1 MASVTEAR
9 ASQEAGVSEAAE
21 EAEPSEVGLRNSA
34 TSRSNKPPPGLPPA
48 GGALRHIVCFKFR
61 DDATQEAKDAL
72 VAGFAHLPSE
82 IDTIRSFE

>member
-1 MASVTEAR
+1 MLGTQTDYSPT
-9 ASQEAGVSEAAE
+9 
-21 EAEPSEVGLRNSA
+21 
-34 TSRSNKPPPGLPPA
+34 LPPA

>member
-1 MASVTEAR
+1 MNP
-9 ASQEAGVSEAAE
+9 AE
-21 EAEPSEVGLRNSA
+21 ESHRRLSA
-34 TSRSNKPPPGLPPA
+34 RSLLFQQTDYSPTLPPT